1 MRYRVFMMLIANAA
15 AAQAATARDH
25 VAAGPEKRARA
36 LQIEPRRLYL
46 ESHLL
51 PFVADVQIARA
62 VILPPSERIAVH
74 LDLFREND
82 PGVSDRMQL
91 HVRANTLWPVARIR
105 ASSGDVTHV
114 SLLADRRGRV
124 KTEYRNERTHE
135 SQLIAGQHGVT
146 LDRAEN
152 TQRGMELHGR
162 AWHVAGGT
170 RAFSALVR
178 RADVGYTFD
187 LGKVGGH
194 YLRLDVKGPL
204 LTGLSAVSEG

>member
-15 AAQAATARDH
+15 AAQAAASRQPTT
-25 VAAGPEKRARA
+25 AGPEKRARE
-36 LQIEPRRLYL
+36 LQIEPRRLHL

-74 LDLFREND
+74 LDLFRESD
-82 PGVSDRMQL
+82 PGVSDPMQL

-105 ASSGDVTHV
+105 AASGDVTHV

-146 LDRAEN
+146 LDRAEH
-152 TQRGMELHGR
+152 TQRGVELHGR
-162 AWHVAGGT
+162 AWHVAGRA

-178 RADVGYTFD
+178 REDIGYTFD

-194 YLRLDVKGPL
+194 YLRLDVRGPL